1 MFDFVSIGEI
11 LIDFTPCGASE
22 KGAPHYQ
29 QNPGGA
35 PANVACVM
43 AKLGRKAAFIGKVG
57 RDSFGYACKK
67 ALEDAGCDASH
78 LVFSDKE
85 HTTLAFVTL
94 SPDGDRDF
102 SFYRN
107 HTTADVNLTI
117 DDIPEEIY
125 GDARFF
131 HFGSVSQAQEP
142 SRTTMTEA
150 VKKARAA
157 GAVVSYDPN
166 LRERLWGD
174 LGEAKEIIL
183 SSLPLCDMLKISGEE
198 KDFLFGE
205 MDEDLVGE
213 KLNNE
218 YGIPFAVITKGK
230 EGCTAF
236 VQGRRFDSPAYDV
249 KTIDTTGAGDSFWA
263 GIMLT
268 LLEKDKRPEDLTDG
282 EMTEM
287 LRFANALGSL
297 VTTKRGAIAAIPER
311 NEIDALIASGKTL

>member
-1 MFDFVSIGEI
+1 MYDFVSIGEI
-11 LIDFTPCGASE
+11 LIDFTPCGISE

-57 RDSFGYACKK
+57 RDSFGYACRQ

-78 LVFSDKE
+78 LVFSDTE

-107 HTTADVNLTI
+107 HTTADVNLTV
-117 DDIPEEIY
+117 DDISDEIY
-125 GDARFF
+125 GDTRFF

-142 SRTTMTEA
+142 SRTTMVEA

-166 LRERLWGD
+166 LRERLWAD
-174 LGEAKEIIL
+174 LDEAKEIIL
-183 SSLPLCDMLKISGEE
+183 ASLPLCDMLKISGEE
-198 KDFLFGE
+198 KEFLFGE
-205 MDEDLVGE
+205 LDEDEVGR
-213 KLNNE
+213 KLNGE
-218 YGIPFAVITKGK
+218 YGIPFAVITKGR

-236 VQGRRFDSPAYDV
+236 VNGRRFDSPAYDV
-249 KTIDTTGAGDSFWA
+249 ETIDTTGAGDSFWA
-263 GIMLT
+263 GIMLS
-268 LLEKDKRPEDLTDG
+268 LLESGKRPEELTD
-282 EMTEM
+282 EELAAM
-287 LRFANALGSL
+287 LTFANALGSL

-311 NEIDALIASGKTL
+311 GEIEALIASGKTL

>member
-1 MFDFVSIGEI
+1 MIDVVSIGDVV
-11 LIDFTPCGASE
+11 IDFSPSG
-22 KGAPHYQ
+22 KGRMGNPLFEM
-29 QNPGGA
+29 NPGGA

-131 HFGSVSQAQEP
+131 HFGSVSQTQEP

-268 LLEKDKRPEDLTDG
+268 LLEKDKRPEELTDG